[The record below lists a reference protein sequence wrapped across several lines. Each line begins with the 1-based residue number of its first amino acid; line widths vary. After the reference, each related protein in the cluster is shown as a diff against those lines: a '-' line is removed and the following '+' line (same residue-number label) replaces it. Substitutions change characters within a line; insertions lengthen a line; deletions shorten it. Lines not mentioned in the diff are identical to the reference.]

1 MNEPNIEA
9 IINNLSKEEQKIFE
23 KIQDKIIESI
33 NTMKDSKFDNLDNID
48 PASSFSDKNPDL
60 IHPKHITNSPHEIL
74 ITVTAEVSEVDD
86 KGYLGATKDLMN
98 QHYHIPVK
106 TGEDYSLFLQK
117 FLEQFQQT
125 LESTCR
131 DSVITK

>member
-9 IINNLSKEEQKIFE
+9 IINSLSEEEQKILE
-23 KIQDKIIESI
+23 KIQDKITESI
-33 NTMKDSKFDNLDNID
+33 NTMKDSKFDNLDD
-48 PASSFSDKNPDL
+48 TDLASSFSDKNPDL

-74 ITVTAEVSEVDD
+74 ITVTAEVSEIDD